1 MTAPKEITGPD
12 DLAGT
17 VRSATDPLDEYPNYG
32 TAASPP
38 GDESSRPAEM
48 TERLG
53 ERACRDARWYD
64 DFEDLISEYPM
75 QSVVAAAAVGA
86 TAAALVIAMF
96 PRNEIWRR

>member
-1 MTAPKEITGPD
+1 MTAPKKITGPD
-12 DLAGT
+12 DLAAT

-53 ERACRDARWYD
+53 ERGCSDAKWY
-64 DFEDLISEYPM
+64 EAYKDLISEYPTR
-75 QSVVAAAAVGA
+75 SVVAAAAVGA
-86 TAAALVIAMF
+86 AAAALVIAMF